1 MNSKKFWAAMGKA
14 LAAVTVTLIA
24 VLLVAPGAVAASKF
38 KTLHR
43 FKGKDGRQLEA
54 GVILDAAGN
63 LYGTTYGGGPAY
75 GVVFKLT
82 PKPDGSWRESVLYN
96 FQWGFDG
103 SLPAAS
109 LVFDAAGNLYGT
121 TSAGGGACYCGTVFK
136 LTPNQDGSWT
146 ESVLYSFMGGSDG
159 GGPVASLIFD
169 SAGSLYGTTA
179 GGGSFGN
186 GTVFKLTPN
195 RDGSWTES
203 VLYSFMGGSDG
214 GGPVASLIFDSAGSL
229 YGTTAG
235 GGSFGNGTVFKLTP
249 NRDGSWT
256 DSVLYSFMGGSD
268 GGDPV
273 ASLIFDSTGSLYGT
287 TAGGGSLG
295 NGTVFKLTPNRD
307 GSWTEQVLH
316 GFSYKDGEY
325 PSAGL
330 ILDAAGNLYGTTAMG
345 GAYGVG
351 VAFEMRLKPSGKWG
365 YRVLHSFAD
374 RPGALVL
381 AGLTID
387 AAGNLYGTTCGD
399 GTRTHGSVFEI
410 TP

>member
-1 MNSKKFWAAMGKA
+1 MNAKKFSGTACAALM
-14 LAAVTVTLIA
+14 IA
-24 VLLVAPGAVAASKF
+24 IAMFMLAPGAWAASKY

-43 FKGKDGRQLEA
+43 FRGKDGRQLEA

-75 GVVFKLT
+75 GIVFRLT
-82 PKPDGSWRESVLYN
+82 PKSDGSWSETVLYN
-96 FQWGFDG
+96 FQSGFDG

-109 LVFDAAGNLYGT
+109 LIFDAAGNLYGT
-121 TSAGGGACYCGTVFK
+121 TSEGGGACYCGAVFKLAPNQDGSWTESVLYSFMGGSDGADPVASLIWDSAGSLYGTTAGGGSFGNGTVFK

-146 ESVLYSFMGGSDG
+146 ESVLYSFMGGSDSG
-159 GGPVASLIFD
+159 SPYASLIFD

-195 RDGSWTES
+195 Q
-203 VLYSFMGGSDG
+203 
-214 GGPVASLIFDSAGSL
+214 
-229 YGTTAG
+229 
-235 GGSFGNGTVFKLTP
+235 
-249 NRDGSWT
+249 
-256 DSVLYSFMGGSD
+256 
-268 GGDPV
+268 
-273 ASLIFDSTGSLYGT
+273 
-287 TAGGGSLG
+287 
-295 NGTVFKLTPNRD
+295 D

-316 GFSYKDGEY
+316 GFNYKDGEY

-330 ILDAAGNLYGTTAMG
+330 IFDAVGNLYGTAASG
-345 GAYGVG
+345 GAYGYG

-387 AAGNLYGTTCGD
+387 ATGNLYGTTCGD
-399 GTRTHGSVFEI
+399 GSKTFGSVFEI